1 MTAATHT
8 PTTAPPSA
16 ARRSPVNASILAVE
30 VRDELY
36 SIVREPIAIFFSVA
50 MPVAMFALFSSLF
63 GADGDGPVSGATM
76 MLTSFGAFGVIS
88 VALTPGI
95 GIAEDRERGWLRVK
109 RVSPVPV
116 RTTLLAKVLASLP
129 VAFGVYAAMS
139 LTAVAM
145 GRFDTDAVTWLQ
157 IAGVLL
163 LGSLPFALLSIAV
176 GFVAAGRSAPAII
189 NAIFL
194 PMAIAGGLWMPIDT
208 LPAFVQNIAVLLPTY
223 HVSQLGL
230 GVLLGDPVL
239 DHVAALV
246 LATAVTAAV
255 AAIAYRSG
263 RA

>member
-1 MTAATHT
+1 MTATT
-8 PTTAPPSA
+8 TTAVHATERTPAATPSTA
-16 ARRSPVNASILAVE
+16 AILSVE

-36 SIVREPIAIFFSVA
+36 SIVREPTAVFFTLIMPIAL
-50 MPVAMFALFSSLF
+50 FALFTTVF
-63 GADGDGPVSGATM
+63 GSEGNGEVSAATH
-76 MLTSFGAFGVIS
+76 MLATFGAFGVIS

-129 VAFGVYAAMS
+129 VALGVFVSMS
-139 LTAVAM
+139 LTAVAL
-145 GRFDTDAVTWLQ
+145 GLFDTDLTTWLS

-163 LGSLPFALLSIAV
+163 IGSLPFALLSIAV

-194 PMAIAGGLWMPIDT
+194 PMAIAGGLWMPIEI
-208 LPAFVQNIAVLLPTY
+208 LPAFVEDLSIALPTY
-223 HVSQLGL
+223 HASQLAL
-230 GVLLGDPVL
+230 GVLYGDPLL
-239 DHVAALV
+239 DHTMALAIATAITAAL
-246 LATAVTAAV
+246 